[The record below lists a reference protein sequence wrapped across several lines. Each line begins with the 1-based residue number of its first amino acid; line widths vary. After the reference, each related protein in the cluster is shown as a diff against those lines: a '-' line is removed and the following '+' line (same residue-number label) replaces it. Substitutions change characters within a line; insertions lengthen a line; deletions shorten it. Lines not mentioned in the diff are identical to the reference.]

1 MNTNIKVARLLGIPV
16 IVNLSWVVTLAFV
29 TSLLALRFYPEVIPP
44 DSPYR
49 NDHVLHW
56 VMAISS
62 GLIFFGSILVHE
74 LAHSAVALRQGIPVK
89 SITLFIFGGVSQ
101 ISGEAKRPLHEFVM
115 AIVGPLTSLLLAVLF
130 FGLWYAAGHSD
141 RKPAA
146 VVMEW
151 LFLMNLVI
159 AAFNMAPGFPM
170 DGGRVLRAILWGATG
185 NMIRATRLAT
195 LVGRSMGY
203 AMMIVGAV
211 AFFGL
216 ISFIDPWSGAW
227 FAILGLF
234 LESSARQSWFQA
246 KALDI
251 LSRYAAEDIMTSDLE
266 TAEERELLRYL
277 TSRGGQRFIF
287 FVSDA
292 TERVV
297 GVLTEKEVE
306 ALSPERRGTSTAGD
320 AMVPT
325 ESVPVATP
333 REDGA
338 TLLQRMETDAVW
350 HMPVVA
356 EGRVIGVV
364 NKENL
369 LRLLARGLF
378 PQAPNLLGQR

>member
-1 MNTNIKVARLLGIPV
+1 MNTNIKVARLLGIPI
-16 IVNLSWVVTLAFV
+16 IVNLSWIVTLAFV
-29 TSLLALRFYPEVIPP
+29 TSILALRFYPEVIPA
-44 DSPYR
+44 DSPYH
-49 NDHVLHW
+49 DDKALHW
-56 VMAISS
+56 IMAISS
-62 GLIFFGSILVHE
+62 GLIFFGSILIHE
-74 LAHSAVALRQGIPVK
+74 LAHSVVALRQGIPVK
-89 SITLFIFGGVSQ
+89 NITLFIFGGVSQ
-101 ISGEAKRPLHEFVM
+101 INGEARRPLHEFVM

-130 FGLWYAAGHSD
+130 LGLWYLAGHSD
-141 RKPAA
+141 DKPAA
-146 VVMEW
+146 VVLEW

-170 DGGRVLRAILWGATG
+170 DGGRVLRAVLWGVTG
-185 NMIRATRLAT
+185 SMIRATRLAT
-195 LVGRSMGY
+195 LVGRSLGY
-203 AMMIVGAV
+203 SLMIVGAIT
-211 AFFGL
+211 FFGL
-216 ISFIDPWSGAW
+216 IDFIDPWSGAW

-251 LSRYAAEDIMTSDLE
+251 LSRYAAEDIMTADLE
-266 TAEERELLRYL
+266 TADERELLRYL

-287 FVSDA
+287 FVSNAAD
-292 TERVV
+292 RVV

-306 ALSPERRGTSTAGD
+306 AMSPDRRDSSTARD

-325 ESVPVATP
+325 QSVPVAEP

-338 TLLQRMETDAVW
+338 SLLQRMEADSVW
-350 HMPVVA
+350 HMPVVV

-364 NKENL
+364 SKENL